1 ARARLAAATVLTLA
15 IAVLHFLAM
24 AAARVV
30 PDPALA
36 VPQLGLARG
45 VLAAGIA
52 GMMAVILAFAAL
64 TLMLDHL
71 RRINVALA
79 RQGRMLREKT
89 LLLDATLD
97 SMDQGLIMVDAGGVV
112 RVCNERTLEHLDPP
126 RAMVQAGQID
136 GAVRRK
142 EEIGRADGTTHITAG
157 KRRCRQRRTTQHTAS
172 TTR

>member
-1 ARARLAAATVLTLA
+1 MPVAIVGATA
-15 IAVLHFLAM
+15 SGKSDLAM

-89 LLLDATLD
+89 A
-97 SMDQGLIMVDAGGVV
+97 
-112 RVCNERTLEHLDPP
+112 H
-126 RAMVQAGQID
+126 
-136 GAVRRK
+136 GA
-142 EEIGRADGTTHITAG
+142 
-157 KRRCRQRRTTQHTAS
+157 
-172 TTR
+172 